1 MGIAIG
7 AITGNYLDDKQFKAL
22 LGIVVLICLGLLI
35 YREIAKRVLPLPK
48 NPIFHWMV
56 GAVSGFS
63 SMVGNAAG
71 PIFNVYLLSQDLTKN
86 KMIGTTAWFFLLM
99 NIVKLPFH
107 IFMWRTVTWGTL
119 RYMLLMI
126 PFIALG
132 SWMGI
137 RFVRK
142 INEVWYKRIIMIMTA
157 IAAMRLF
164 I

>member
-1 MGIAIG
+1 
-7 AITGNYLDDKQFKAL
+7 
-22 LGIVVLICLGLLI
+22 
-35 YREIAKRVLPLPK
+35 
-48 NPIFHWMV
+48 
-56 GAVSGFS
+56 
-63 SMVGNAAG
+63 
-71 PIFNVYLLSQDLTKN
+71 
-86 KMIGTTAWFFLLM
+86 MIGTTAWFFLLM

>member
-1 MGIAIG
+1 
-7 AITGNYLDDKQFKAL
+7 
-22 LGIVVLICLGLLI
+22 
-35 YREIAKRVLPLPK
+35 
-48 NPIFHWMV
+48 
-56 GAVSGFS
+56 
-63 SMVGNAAG
+63 
-71 PIFNVYLLSQDLTKN
+71 
-86 KMIGTTAWFFLLM
+86 
-99 NIVKLPFH
+99 
-107 IFMWRTVTWGTL
+107 
-119 RYMLLMI
+119 MLLMI